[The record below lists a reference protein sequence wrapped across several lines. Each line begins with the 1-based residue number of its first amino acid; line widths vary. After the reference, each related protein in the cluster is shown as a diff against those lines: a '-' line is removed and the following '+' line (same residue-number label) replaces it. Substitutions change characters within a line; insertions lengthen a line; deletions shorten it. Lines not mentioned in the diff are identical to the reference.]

1 MSRERRGS
9 PLARPRVV
17 AHRGASGAAP
27 ENTLS
32 AFRGAWALGC
42 EAIELDVHL
51 SADGHAVVIHDQDLA
66 RTAGDP
72 RRVRECTL
80 AELRALEVGSWK
92 HADFTGERIATLA
105 EVIEEAPAGTT
116 IFIEV
121 KAPPSSTGE
130 MADLL
135 RGLHA
140 GAAAP
145 RAVTLA
151 LQSFDVGMMTSFA
164 AALPGLAAYWTVGA
178 PKLGDAVT
186 PYPEVIIERARALGL
201 AGVALDARG
210 VHEALLAAAG
220 AAGVLVD
227 VWTVNEAAALR
238 AWLARPEVRWVE
250 TDRPELVELA
260 GASDASAAERG

>member
-1 MSRERRGS
+1 MSGERRGPS
-9 PLARPRVV
+9 LARPRLV

-72 RRVRECTL
+72 RRVQECTL

-92 HADFTGERIATLA
+92 HADFAGERIATLA
-105 EVIEEAPAGTT
+105 QVIEAAPASTT
-116 IFIEV
+116 IFVEV
-121 KAPPSSTGE
+121 KAPPSATGAMTE
-130 MADLL
+130 IL
-135 RGLHA
+135 RSLHGGVA
-140 GAAAP
+140 QQRG
-145 RAVTLA
+145 VTLA

-178 PKLGDAVT
+178 PKIGDAVT
-186 PYPEVIIERARALGL
+186 PYPPIILERARALGL

-210 VHEALLAAAG
+210 VHDALLAAAV

-250 TDRPELVELA
+250 TDRPELVELV
-260 GASDASAAERG
+260 DVSAAAARA